1 VHGGIFAAGA
11 RLAKRLSPGPTIM
24 DVFRFY
30 QGDAPLVVSVPH
42 AGEHVPAPILA
53 RLTDAAAD
61 LPDTD
66 WHVDR
71 LYDFAA
77 ALGASVLVAHHSRY
91 VVDLNRDPAG
101 KALYAGQDETGIV
114 PTTTFDRAPVYRG
127 EEPDQAEID
136 ARIAAH
142 WRPYHDR
149 LTAEIERVRAA
160 HGVCVLF
167 DAHSIRSQVPRFFE
181 GTLPDLNLGTRAGTS
196 ADPELIRVAM
206 EVLAQAP
213 GFSSVCDGRFRG
225 GYITRQHGRPDAGVH
240 ALQLEMAQRVYMEE
254 GPPYAYREDLAGRI
268 RPTLRRLLE
277 AVIAWARSR

>member
-1 VHGGIFAAGA
+1 
-11 RLAKRLSPGPTIM
+11 M
-24 DVFRFY
+24 DVFRFHR
-30 QGDAPLVVSVPH
+30 GDAPLVVSVPH

-66 WHVDR
+66 WHVAR
-71 LYDFAA
+71 LYDFAV

-91 VVDLNRDPAG
+91 VVDLNRDPEG

-114 PTTTFDRAPVYRG
+114 PTTTFDRAPIYRAG
-127 EEPDQAEID
+127 HEPDELEIE

-142 WRPYHDR
+142 WRPYHER
-149 LTAEIERVRAA
+149 LAAEIERVRAA
-160 HGVCVLF
+160 HGVCVLL

-181 GTLPDLNLGTRAGTS
+181 GTLPDLNLGTRDGTS
-196 ADPELIRVAM
+196 ADPALIRAAM
-206 EVLAQAP
+206 DVLAQAP

-225 GYITRQHGRPDAGVH
+225 GYITRHHGRPADGVH

-254 GPPYAYREDLAGRI
+254 EPPYAYREDLAGRI

-277 AVIAWARSR
+277 TAIAWARSR